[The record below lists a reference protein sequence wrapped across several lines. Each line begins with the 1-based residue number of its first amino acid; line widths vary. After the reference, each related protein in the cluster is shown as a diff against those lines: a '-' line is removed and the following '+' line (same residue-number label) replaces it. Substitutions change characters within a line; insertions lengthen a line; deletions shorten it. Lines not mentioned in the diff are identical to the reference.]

1 MTRRRW
7 IADSWDEHSA
17 VLAGDHAAHLS
28 RVLRARPGQQFE
40 IVAGEQVRLG
50 TITSVA
56 DDRVAFSL
64 GEAIDAAAA
73 LPICAVLAIFKFDRF
88 EWAIEKLTELG
99 VAEIRPVIA
108 ARTDAHLSKSAEKR
122 AERWR
127 RIAVEAAQQSRRSTT
142 PVIHDPIALKQAV
155 ALAATHKILLAETEK
170 RTSLTVVLQSL
181 PSLEEESKIHLAIG
195 PEGGWTDAELQLFD
209 ANEWHRATLGPTIL
223 RAETAAIAAMA
234 VVAARIIG

>member
-50 TITSVA
+50 TITSVT

-108 ARTDAHLSKSAEKR
+108 ARTEDRKSTR
-122 AERWR
+122 LNSSHVRTTY
-127 RIAVEAAQQSRRSTT
+127 AVFC
-142 PVIHDPIALKQAV
+142 L
-155 ALAATHKILLAETEK
+155 
-170 RTSLTVVLQSL
+170 
-181 PSLEEESKIHLAIG
+181 
-195 PEGGWTDAELQLFD
+195 
-209 ANEWHRATLGPTIL
+209 
-223 RAETAAIAAMA
+223 
-234 VVAARIIG
+234 